1 MNPTSMAMQ
10 ALNLGGGGSGNNQPK
25 NKISGY
31 NTAQLPNFTPEMM
44 NLFQSLLGNIGGGAN
59 SGIDYLSKLAGGD
72 EEAFGGMEQNAMN
85 QFEKFL
91 GQAGTRF
98 SDLGAQ
104 DSSYFE
110 NAVSGAGSELTQN
123 LQSQRNKMRQEAIE
137 SLLSNSQQ
145 LLGRNPYQNFLAPK
159 QQKQGFDWGGL
170 AQSAVGAIPSI
181 IGLL

>member
-1 MNPTSMAMQ
+1 MNYNSMAMQ
-10 ALNLGGGGSGNNQPK
+10 GMGPSGSTQPK
-25 NKISGY
+25 QKISGY
-31 NTAQLPNFTPEMM
+31 TTAQMPNFTPEMM
-44 NLFQSLLGNIGGGAN
+44 NLFQSLLGSIGGGTN
-59 SGIDYLSKLAGGD
+59 SGIDYLSKIAGGD

-85 QFEKFL
+85 QFQKFL

-110 NAVSGAGSELTQN
+110 NAVSGAGADLTQN
-123 LQSQRNKMRQEAIE
+123 LQAQKAQMRQNAID
-137 SLLSNSQQ
+137 SLLGNSQK
-145 LLGRNPYQNFLAPK
+145 LLGQQPYQNFLAPK

-170 AQSAVGAIPSI
+170 AQSAVGTIPSL